1 MTQNELKILYRKVEV
16 GDLVRVKIG
25 RPELCLILEKD
36 LFTDFGFFLLI
47 LKNGKKEWVL
57 FTEGLNNDRF
67 HFFPK
72 T

>member
-1 MTQNELKILYRKVEV
+1 MASKINIEQYIYEIKRKMNLEVDDDILK
-16 GDLVRVKIG
+16 
-25 RPELCLILEKD
+25 KD